1 MSGMTGVDV
10 EHTKALAEVDE
21 LCTHEHIEWGL
32 CAGCAEECGP
42 EAEDD
47 YEPSH
52 PLPPAGCGNR
62 GWYHDGSEQ
71 QAAAIEGRAPQPCPH
86 HRKD

>member
-1 MSGMTGVDV
+1 VSGVTGVDA
-10 EHTKALAEVDE
+10 ERKAALDDGEDP
-21 LCTHEHIEWGL
+21 CTHEHIEWGL
-32 CAGCAEECGP
+32 CAGCGEECGP
-42 EAEDD
+42 EAEE
-47 YEPSH
+47 EPSL